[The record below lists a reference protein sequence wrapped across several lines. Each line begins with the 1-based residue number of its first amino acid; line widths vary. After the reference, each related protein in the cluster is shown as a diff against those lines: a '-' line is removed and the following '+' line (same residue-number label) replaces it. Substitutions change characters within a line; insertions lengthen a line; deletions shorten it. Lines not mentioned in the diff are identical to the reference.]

1 MWQKGTSCNTSASL
15 GLKHEGRTQAVN
27 IALVDFGSDHSFEEA
42 AAIFE
47 RHYKFPISASTV
59 RRITEST
66 GREVEQFI
74 QDKLAAHE
82 KASDEQIL
90 TEPAP
95 KILSIGF
102 DGAMVRTGTLEISDS
117 SPGEQLK
124 TPTGRIKKKRKEEWK
139 DVRLGYVKDD
149 KKEVQKW
156 FVGGKTDYP
165 TLIKDLFNLGLGLG
179 MNEYTKPVA
188 TCDGGQGLYEALD
201 NQFQD
206 LQFILD
212 YYHFR
217 EHLYATATEMGL
229 RGDAKEKW
237 VAEKSNFAW
246 EGQAEKLINV
256 LEEEYKRTQIDK
268 IRQLKAYL
276 ERFKECIDYKRF
288 KEMGFSIGSGES
300 ESAHKYITQKRLK
313 LPGTWWLPEN
323 INPMLSLRIIK
334 HNGWWNEFWENSGHC
349 LAA

>member
-1 MWQKGTSCNTSASL
+1 MWQRGTSCNTSTLL
-15 GLKHEGRTQAVN
+15 GVKHEGRSPAVDK
-27 IALVDFGSDHSFEEA
+27 ALVDFGSDHSFEEA
-42 AAIFE
+42 AATFE
-47 RHYKFPISASTV
+47 RHYKFPISDSTV

-66 GREVEQFI
+66 GKEAEQFI
-74 QDKLAAHE
+74 QDKLAAYE
-82 KASDEQIL
+82 AANEVQAL

-95 KILSIGF
+95 KVISIGF
-102 DGAMVRTGTLEISDS
+102 DGAMVRTGTLTIPDT

-124 TPTGRIKKKRKEEWK
+124 TSTGRIKKTRMEEWK

-149 KKEVQKW
+149 KKEAKKL
-156 FVGGKTDYP
+156 FIGGKTDYP

-179 MNEYTKPVA
+179 MNEYTQPVA

-212 YYHFR
+212 YYHFK
-217 EHLYATATEMGL
+217 EHLYAAAVAMDL
-229 RGDAKEKW
+229 QGDAKDNW
-237 VAEKSNFAW
+237 VAEKSNLAW
-246 EGQAEKLINV
+246 EGQAGKLIRT
-256 LEEEYKRTQIDK
+256 LEAEYNRTQVDK

-276 ERFKECIDYKRF
+276 ERFKDCIDYKRF
-288 KEMGFSIGSGES
+288 KEMGFLIGSGES

-323 INPMLSLRIIK
+323 VNPMLALRIIK
-334 HNGWWNEFWENSGHC
+334 NNGWWNEFWESSGDQ
-349 LAA
+349 LVG